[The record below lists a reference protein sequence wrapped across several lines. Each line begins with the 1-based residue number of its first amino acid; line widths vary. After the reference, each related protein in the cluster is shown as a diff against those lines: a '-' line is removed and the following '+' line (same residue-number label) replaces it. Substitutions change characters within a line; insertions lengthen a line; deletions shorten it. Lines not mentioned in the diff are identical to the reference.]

1 MYTGTVHNTQVKQAR
16 PTFERR
22 HYKKIAEVINIV
34 VFDNMLRGDTSKK
47 GTMEYLAKLMA
58 EMFEM
63 DNPNFDQKKWEE
75 AVVVYDNA

>member
-1 MYTGTVHNTQVKQAR
+1 MYTEVKQTR

-22 HYKKIAEVINIV
+22 HYKKIAEVINIIA
-34 VFDNMLRGDTSKK
+34 FDSILRNDTTKRS
-47 GTMEYLAKLMA
+47 TMEYLAKLMA
-58 EMFEM
+58 EMFEV

>member
-1 MYTGTVHNTQVKQAR
+1 MYTEVKQAR

-22 HYKKIAEVINIV
+22 HYKKIAEVINIIA
-34 VFDNMLRGDTSKK
+34 FDSILRNDTSKRS
-47 GTMEYLAKLMA
+47 TMEYLAKLMA
-58 EMFEM
+58 EMFEV